1 MNQAFTFFMTIT
13 NPRQSDILMI
23 GTSDRCATVDPESKW
38 SITFD
43 NIISIT
49 VSVDFLIADG
59 AIGVKWIK
67 TFKRVPEP
75 PLELLL

>member
-1 MNQAFTFFMTIT
+1 M
-13 NPRQSDILMI
+13 
-23 GTSDRCATVDPESKW
+23 DPESKW